1 MPGPVPARDEM
12 GRDMNKE
19 YVHPCPVS
27 RHQEIPKNVGKHGG
41 HTEIGL
47 DQSDSHRS
55 VLRPSHLYSVLYTS
69 GGNGG
74 HCQNPGAA
82 TASNVPAYLCTES
95 MRLNGKEEAMASFYR
110 AVFVLSFLAIVD
122 PHMILADEV
131 LPNVGGAGGPGA
143 VCFGGN
149 FVVVGPPNPSAR
161 CEGGK
166 VMHPEVANYL
176 LLKNINHDLASSLAS
191 QERFQRDMLAK
202 LQQLSGALRRQGDAS
217 ESGLRQTI
225 VRKFDSLPREL
236 RTSEPIVTLR
246 KQILDEVEK
255 HMQDHAEARP

>member
-1 MPGPVPARDEM
+1 
-12 GRDMNKE
+12 
-19 YVHPCPVS
+19 
-27 RHQEIPKNVGKHGG
+27 
-41 HTEIGL
+41 
-47 DQSDSHRS
+47 
-55 VLRPSHLYSVLYTS
+55 
-69 GGNGG
+69 
-74 HCQNPGAA
+74 
-82 TASNVPAYLCTES
+82 
-95 MRLNGKEEAMASFYR
+95 MASFYR

-131 LPNVGGAGGPGA
+131 LPNVGGAGGPSA

-149 FVVVGPPNPSAR
+149 FVVVGAPNPSAR

-217 ESGLRQTI
+217 ESGIRQTI

-236 RTSEPIVTLR
+236 RPASRLSLCGS
-246 KQILDEVEK
+246 KS
-255 HMQDHAEARP
+255 